1 MKFKTRYVCDHCG
14 AESPKWLGKCLEC
27 GAWNSFQ
34 EQLISPQKHRL
45 DSDQIYAQGEAVEL
59 LRLQEI
65 AYHEADRLKT
75 GLQELDRAVGGG
87 LVPGSLVLLGGEPG
101 IGKSTLLLQSAFCM
115 AEQQGHPVI
124 YISGEES
131 AQQLK
136 ARAQR
141 LGFEQSQNLFI
152 LAETEMQTILSVLAQ
167 RQPVLAILDSIQAV
181 YDSRLES
188 PPGGVSQVKNT
199 CNLLLKLAKQKQ
211 ITIWIIGHVN
221 KDGDIAGPKVLEH
234 MVDTVLYFEGERY
247 RSFRLLRTIKNRFGA
262 THEVGVFEM
271 TGLGLQGVDNP
282 SALFLSEYTAGTS
295 GSVVG
300 VTLEGTRP
308 LLVEIQALSYASC
321 ANFPKRSA
329 NGIHLQRLIQI
340 LAVLE
345 KRVGLN
351 LSKFDVLVNVVGGL
365 SIEEPA
371 ADLAVA
377 LALVSGVRDI
387 PLDGQTV
394 CLGEVGLAGEIR
406 SVSQLERRLLE
417 AAKLGFMRALVP
429 AANLPL
435 QEVVEGLEIVGVCKL
450 TEALRVL
457 HPEKKS
463 S

>member
-1 MKFKTRYVCDHCG
+1 MAKIKTRYICNDCG
-14 AESPKWLGKCLEC
+14 AESPKWMGKCLEC
-27 GAWNSFQ
+27 GAWNSLE
-34 EQLISPQKHRL
+34 EQLVQEKKNRL
-45 DSDQIYAQGEAVEL
+45 DLSQKYSHGDVVEL

-65 AYHEADRLKT
+65 AYTEMDRLKT
-75 GLQELDRAVGGG
+75 GLGELDRALGGG

-101 IGKSTLLLQSAFCM
+101 IGKSTLLLQSAFSI
-115 AEQQGHPVI
+115 AEQQGHAVI

-131 AQQLK
+131 AQQIK
-136 ARAQR
+136 SRAQR
-141 LGFEQSQNLFI
+141 LGFEQSQNFFL
-152 LAETEMQTILSVLAQ
+152 LAETEMQTIVSLLEQ
-167 RQPVLAILDSIQAV
+167 RRPVVAILDSIQAV

-188 PPGGVSQVKNT
+188 PPGGISQVKNT
-199 CNLLLKLAKQKQ
+199 CNLLLKLAKQQQ

-234 MVDTVLYFEGERY
+234 MVDAVLYFEGERY

-271 TGLGLQGVDNP
+271 TGLGLAVVENP
-282 SALFLSEYTAGTS
+282 SALFLSEYTAETS
-295 GSVVG
+295 GSAVG

-308 LLVEIQALSYASC
+308 LLVEIQALSYSSF

-329 NGIHLQRLIQI
+329 NGISHQRLVQI

-351 LSKFDVLVNVVGGL
+351 LSKSDVLVNVVGGL

-371 ADLAVA
+371 ADLAVV
-377 LALVSGVRDI
+377 LALVSGARDLV
-387 PLDGQTV
+387 LDGRTV
-394 CLGEVGLAGEIR
+394 YLGEVGLAGEIR

-417 AAKLGFMRALVP
+417 ATKLGFTRAVVP

-435 QEVVEGLEIVGVCKL
+435 KEPLAGLEIIAVRKL
-450 TEALRVL
+450 TEALRTL
-457 HPEKKS
+457 
-463 S
+463 